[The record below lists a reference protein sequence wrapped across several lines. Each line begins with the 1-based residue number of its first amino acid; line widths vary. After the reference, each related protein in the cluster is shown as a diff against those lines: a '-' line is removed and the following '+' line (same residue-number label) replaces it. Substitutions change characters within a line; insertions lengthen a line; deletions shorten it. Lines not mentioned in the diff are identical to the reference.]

1 VEDKVKYQDDGPIGY
16 YFEDFAIGEKM
27 VTRGRTITE
36 ADIVNFGSLTG
47 DFNPMHFDAEYMK
60 TNAFGQRIAHG
71 MLTLSYAVGQMYQ
84 LGFLE
89 RTTLAFRGLEAKFS
103 APVYIGDTVHVEIVT
118 TEKKEVRRMGG
129 GWVTVEFKI
138 INQSGATA
146 QSGSMTILM
155 ASKPSGEAKA

>member
-1 VEDKVKYQDDGPIGY
+1 MKYQDDGPMGY
-16 YFEDFAIGEKM
+16 YFEDFTVGQKM

-47 DFNPMHFDAEYMK
+47 DFNPMHFDAEFMK
-60 TNAFGQRIAHG
+60 SHAFGKRVAHG
-71 MLTLSYAVGQMYQ
+71 MLTLSYAVGQIYQ
-84 LGFLE
+84 LGILE

-103 APVYIGDTVHVEIVT
+103 APVYIGDTLHVEIAT

-138 INQSGATA
+138 INQGGMLV
-146 QSGSMTILM
+146 QSGTMTILM
-155 ASKPSGEAKA
+155 ASKPGAEVTSS